1 MDGIPQAPE
10 IPVENVKC
18 QCDVDSC
25 MSSYNAKCVEIY
37 KI

>member
-10 IPVENVKC
+10 IPVKNVKC
-18 QCDVDSC
+18 QCDGNSC
-25 MSSYNAKCVEIY
+25 MLSYNTRCVETY